1 MKPRAAR
8 RIARRALADLVE
20 LRPAPKPV
28 GWNAAVG
35 PRKAL
40 PWLLPGALGR
50 HPPVAIGLG
59 LADPLTPERLDAAL
73 AQIRAKTLW
82 WPACRADARE
92 VETLVDLRGVA
103 PADQH
108 ALLDL
113 AMAAPGASVAALA
126 AAGPEQEA
134 ARARGLEAL
143 PGPEA
148 ARPQALRRVIG
159 AADAALPRHAA
170 IGGVEALAPDG
181 PADPW
186 PWLRRLRFLDPWRRR
201 PTPLAE
207 GLEAL
212 AFLREAAERNGR
224 QAVTVGLSA
233 WKRRNA
239 APFLVGPAGPPI
251 HRATLDRAVRAA
263 RRRGGRVALW
273 GTKTGP
279 EGEALETVRLEDG
292 FVRSVGLGLRHAPP
306 ASLAVDQEALYFDA
320 TRPTDFELLA
330 LRADFDARLL
340 GRAAA
345 LRRRLVELKI
355 TKYNLARSAPLPQP
369 DRARRRVL
377 VPGQVEG
384 DASLRLGSPELRT
397 NAELLRRA
405 RARHPDGYLIYK
417 PHPDVLTG
425 LRKGAV
431 PDDVLALADAVV
443 TEASAAA
450 CLDWAD
456 QVETMTSLMGFE
468 ALLRGRAAAVHGRP
482 FYAGWGL
489 TESAGA
495 PFDRGRALTLDQLV
509 AVALIL
515 YPRYIDPA
523 TRLPAPPE
531 RVLEWLHEERAFV
544 RTPRGRAREAWRGLA
559 SRALNVV
566 R

>member
-1 MKPRAAR
+1 
-8 RIARRALADLVE
+8 
-20 LRPAPKPV
+20 
-28 GWNAAVG
+28 
-35 PRKAL
+35 
-40 PWLLPGALGR
+40 
-50 HPPVAIGLG
+50 
-59 LADPLTPERLDAAL
+59 
-73 AQIRAKTLW
+73 
-82 WPACRADARE
+82 
-92 VETLVDLRGVA
+92 
-103 PADQH
+103 
-108 ALLDL
+108 
-113 AMAAPGASVAALA
+113 
-126 AAGPEQEA
+126 
-134 ARARGLEAL
+134 
-143 PGPEA
+143 
-148 ARPQALRRVIG
+148 
-159 AADAALPRHAA
+159 
-170 IGGVEALAPDG
+170 
-181 PADPW
+181 
-186 PWLRRLRFLDPWRRR
+186 RFLDPWRRR
-201 PTPLAE
+201 PVPQAE
-207 GLEAL
+207 GLDAL
-212 AFLREAAERNGR
+212 EFLREAAERNAR
-224 QAVTVGLSA
+224 LAVTVGLSA

-239 APFLVGPAGPPI
+239 APFLTGPAGPPV
-251 HRATLDRAVRAA
+251 HRGSLAGAVRVA
-263 RRRGGRVALW
+263 RRRGGRVAVW
-273 GTKTGP
+273 GTKAGP
-279 EGEALETVRLEDG
+279 EGEAPEVVRLEDG

-306 ASLAVDQEALYFDA
+306 ASLAVDAEGLYFDA
-320 TRPTDFELLA
+320 TRPTDFERLA
-330 LRADFDARLL
+330 RETAFDARLL

-355 TKYNLARSAPLPQP
+355 TKYNLAPSAPLPQP
-369 DRARRRVL
+369 EAGRDRIL

-384 DASLRLGSPELRT
+384 DASLRLGSPEVRS

-405 RARHPDGYLIYK
+405 RARHPDAYLIYK

-431 PDDVLALADAVV
+431 PEAELALADAVV

-468 ALLRGRAAAVHGRP
+468 ALLRGRRAAVHGRP

-495 PFDRGRALTLDQLV
+495 PFDRGRALTLDELV

-544 RTPRGRAREAWRGLA
+544 RTTRGRAREAWRGLA

>member
-1 MKPRAAR
+1 MTPAAAR

-20 LRPAPKPV
+20 LRPSPKPV
-28 GWNAAVG
+28 GWRAKVG
-35 PRKAL
+35 PRKGLA
-40 PWLLPGALGR
+40 WLLPGALGW
-50 HPPVAIGLG
+50 HPPVAFGLG
-59 LADPLTPERLDAAL
+59 LVEPLSPERLDEAL
-73 AQIRAKTLW
+73 AEIRAKRLW

-92 VETLVDLRGVA
+92 VETVVDLRGVA
-103 PADQH
+103 AEDLPG
-108 ALLDL
+108 LLDS
-113 AMAAPGASVAALA
+113 ARDVTGAAVALA
-126 AAGPEQEA
+126 PPGPGQDA
-134 ARARGLEAL
+134 ARAMGLDVL
-143 PGPEA
+143 HGPEA
-148 ARPQALRRVIG
+148 VRPEALRRVIAAPG
-159 AADAALPRHAA
+159 AALACHVA
-170 IGGVEALAPDG
+170 IGGADG
-181 PADPW
+181 ITPEGPVAPW
-186 PWLRRLRFLDPWRRR
+186 PWARRLEFLDPWRRR
-201 PTPLAE
+201 PISLTE

-212 AFLREAAERNGR
+212 AFLRDAAERNGR

-239 APFLVGPAGPPI
+239 TPFLTGPAGPPI
-251 HRATLDRAVRAA
+251 HRATLDGAVRAA
-263 RRRGGRVALW
+263 ERRGGRVALW

-279 EGEALETVRLEDG
+279 EGDAPETVRLEDG

-306 ASLAVDQEALYFDA
+306 ASLAVDQEGLYFDA
-320 TRPTDFELLA
+320 TRPTDFERLA
-330 LRADFDARLL
+330 RETAFDARLL

-369 DRARRRVL
+369 DRGRIRVL

-384 DASLRLGSPELRT
+384 DASLRLGSPDVRT
-397 NAELLRRA
+397 NEELLRRA

-417 PHPDVLTG
+417 PHPDGLTG

-431 PDDVLALADAVV
+431 AEDDLALADAVV

-468 ALLRGRAAAVHGRP
+468 ALLRGRRVAVHGRP

-489 TESAGA
+489 TESAGEA
-495 PFDRGRALTLDQLV
+495 FDRGRTLTLDQLV

-523 TRLPAPPE
+523 TGLPAPPE
-531 RVLEWLHEERAFV
+531 RVLEWLPVAKQEQAER
-544 RTPRGRAREAWRGLA
+544 
-559 SRALNVV
+559 
-566 R
+566 